1 MRQRQKKK
9 RRWREGKLETK
20 LMNERGK
27 EKSKRIEEGLGTCSF
42 TLRKG
47 IQTEERKS
55 ERSF

>member
-1 MRQRQKKK
+1 
-9 RRWREGKLETK
+9 
-20 LMNERGK
+20 MNERGK
-27 EKSKRIEEGLGTCSF
+27 EKRIEEGLGTCSF